1 MGSWAAYEIGNLRAS
16 LAKREAELAAA
27 NLTIAELR
35 RDARGDALGQA
46 QSWRAVFTL
55 ARSLG
60 MELGNGATTGQQ
72 DVLLFIRGLSD
83 KLHAADS
90 ARATAEGECERLK
103 AVIGELLYVAS
114 NTSCEYWERGC
125 AIREPQRQDEWC
137 RRCSA
142 IRVGRAALGDS

>member
-90 ARATAEGECERLK
+90 ARATAEGECERMREALSRISIGIHGRRQEK
-103 AVIGELLYVAS
+103 ATDAGL
-114 NTSCEYWERGC
+114 CDWEI
-125 AIREPQRQDEWC
+125 AI
-137 RRCSA
+137 
-142 IRVGRAALGDS
+142 AALRTQP